1 MDRKIGILANSI
13 ELKEIIESFYAED
26 IKNGKIIIDILDS
39 ERISEQGIELEKKGA
54 KAIIA
59 RSGGY
64 HYTLGKVSV
73 PVVNLKIYTQDVLHA
88 IMTAEKYNK
97 KLVLVL
103 SGYDEFDYE
112 EWKNLIHS
120 ELIMEEYYTVE
131 EIEGVISKY
140 KEIYDE
146 VVIIGGGIPCSYA
159 KSFNMDYVNINS
171 SEETVRDIVS
181 RAWQIVDNLFEQK
194 YRNSVLR
201 NVLDHVH
208 DAVIAVDREE
218 NVILFNEKAE
228 ELFEKNKTSII
239 NNKLKDIFPELSF
252 ISDMLINKKSI
263 IDEIVHIKNVV
274 VTANITIMEVD
285 GHNEGILC
293 TFQDITKLQG
303 LEKKIRYEMNKKG
316 LTAKYR
322 FDDMMTFSPLMKRTM
337 ASAVNIGM
345 SDSTAMLYGESGTG
359 KEMIAQS
366 IHNISE
372 RRSEPFVAVNC
383 AALTES
389 LLESELFGYEE
400 GAFTGARKGGKPG
413 LFELAHGGTIFL
425 DEINSVSVNL
435 QTKLL
440 RVLEEKEVMR
450 IGSDYVIPLDVRI
463 LAAANEDLKDKIK
476 EGSFRKD
483 LFYRLSVLK
492 LNIPPLRNRKE
503 DIIPLF
509 KSFLNTFAK
518 SSVVPAM
525 NSRLEEKL
533 INYSWPGNVRE
544 LRNAAER
551 YILLGELDIDEEKL
565 TDININDNVQTQSA
579 EEKSLSNKNI
589 TTDFCLDLKEID
601 KYVELKVISMLEKQG
616 MTKNDIAKILGIS
629 RSSLWNK
636 INSDKDVSKK

>member
-1 MDRKIGILANSI
+1 LDKKIGILANSE
-13 ELKEIIESFYAED
+13 ELKETIENLYDED
-26 IKNGKIIIDILDS
+26 VKTGRILIDILDS
-39 ERISEQGIELEKKGA
+39 EKINEQGRELERKGA

-64 HYTLGKVSV
+64 HYTLGKVNV
-73 PVVNLKIYTQDVLHA
+73 PVINLEIYTQDVLYA

-103 SGYDEFDYE
+103 SGYDEFNYE
-112 EWKNLIHS
+112 EWKNLIRS

-131 EIEGVISKY
+131 EIEDVISKY
-140 KEIYDE
+140 KDVYEDI
-146 VVIIGGGIPCSYA
+146 VIIGGGIPCSYA
-159 KSFNMDYVNINS
+159 KSFNMDYVNIIS
-171 SEETVRDIVS
+171 SEQTVRDIVS
-181 RAWQIVDNLFEQK
+181 RAWQIVDNLFDQK
-194 YRNSVLR
+194 YSNSILR

-208 DAVIAVDREE
+208 DAVIAVDKNK
-218 NVILFNEKAE
+218 NVILFNERAE
-228 ELFEKNKTSII
+228 ELFKRDKTGII
-239 NNKLKDIFPELSF
+239 NNKLSDVFPELNF
-252 ISDMLINKKSI
+252 VSDMLVNKESI
-263 IDEIVHIKNVV
+263 IDEIVHIKNVI
-274 VTANITIMEVD
+274 VTANMNLIEVD
-285 GHNEGILC
+285 GNIEGILC

-303 LEKKIRYEMNKKG
+303 LEKKIGYEMNKKG

-322 FDDMMTFSPLMKRTM
+322 FDDMMTFNPLMKKTI
-337 ASAVNIGM
+337 AKAANIGM

-372 RRSEPFVAVNC
+372 RKSEPFVAVNC

-400 GAFTGARKGGKPG
+400 GSFTGARKGGKPG

-425 DEINSVSVNL
+425 DEINSVPINL

-463 LAAANEDLKDKIK
+463 LAAANEDLKDKIR
-476 EGSFRKD
+476 EGSFRSD
-483 LFYRLSVLK
+483 LFYRLNILELS
-492 LNIPPLRNRKE
+492 IPPLRKRIE

-509 KSFLNTFAK
+509 KHFLTIFSKNNAIP
-518 SSVVPAM
+518 VIDVQ
-525 NSRLEEKL
+525 LEERL
-533 INYSWPGNVRE
+533 LSYSWPGNVRE

-551 YILLGELDIDEEKL
+551 YILLGELEIDEEKSMD
-565 TDININDNVQTQSA
+565 TSIKDNFQNKFA
-579 EEKSLSNKNI
+579 EERGISDKKI

-601 KYVELKVISMLEKQG
+601 KYVELKVINMLEKQG
-616 MTKNDIAKILGIS
+616 MAKNDIARVLGIS

-636 INSDKDVSKK
+636 INNKDTSKK